1 MAIKFAVGGE
11 FFDTLRASDSYYVDK
26 TELVYDL
33 VTANNTVS
41 LFTRP
46 RRFGKTLNMSMIQSF
61 FDITRDSREVFEGL
75 AVTAHGDFCRE
86 WMNQYPVVFVTLKDA
101 EGATFDDA
109 YDKLK
114 AIIANVCRKL
124 SFLETDN
131 KVSAYDVKLFRRLQE
146 KTSTNEELQNSL
158 ITILRMMNA
167 VYGKPVILL
176 IDEYDVPLSKA
187 RDHGFYP
194 QMLDVIRGL
203 LSTSLKTNDYL
214 KFAVVTGCLRIAK
227 ESIFTGVNNF
237 KSYSVVDEAFSQYFG
252 FTEKEVNDLLAT
264 AEEGS
269 YSETIREWY
278 DGYVFGNTPVYC
290 PWDVVNF
297 VADAR
302 GKAGFEPQNYWKNS
316 SGNGIIREF
325 AEDER
330 FQVADKFETLLNG
343 GTITQT
349 VSNELTYETLKLTED
364 NLWSVLVMTGYL
376 TKADPGQ
383 TGSTVA
389 LKIPNREI
397 SAIFEE
403 SVMTLFA
410 DTVDTGKVRSLTEAL
425 WNGNEQA
432 ASEILSDLLLD
443 TISYNDYH
451 EDYYHAFLAGIFVGR
466 GYGVD
471 SNKEKA
477 LGRPDIQMTDRPT
490 RRAVIIEAKKSDS
503 EGQMEHDCQEALK
516 QIMDRQYAKGLK
528 GYKQIRCYGVAFF
541 EKSALVKML

>member
-41 LFTRP
+41 LFSRP
-46 RRFGKTLNMSMIQSF
+46 RRFGKTLTMSMIQSF
-61 FDITRDSREVFEGL
+61 FDITRDSREVFKGL
-75 AVTAHGDFCRE
+75 AVTAHEDFCRE

-158 ITILRMMNA
+158 ITIMRMINA

-252 FTEKEVNDLLAT
+252 FTEKEVNDLLVA

-278 DGYVFGNTPVYC
+278 DGYIFGNTPVYC

-349 VSNELTYETLKLTED
+349 VSDELTYETLKLTED

-425 WNGNEQA
+425 WNGDEQT

-471 SNKEKA
+471 SNKERA

-490 RRAVIIEAKKSDS
+490 RRAVIIEAKKSGS
-503 EGQMEHDCQEALK
+503 EGQMEHDCREALK
-516 QIMDRQYAKGLK
+516 QIIDRQYAKGLK

>member
-349 VSNELTYETLKLTED
+349 FSDELTYETLKLTED

-376 TKADPGQ
+376 TKANPGQ

-410 DTVDTGKVRSLTEAL
+410 DTVDAGKVRSLTEAL

>member
-1 MAIKFAVGGE
+1 MLCAYYSKGCDSKELFSTCRISDDPGFEERLNKYNVIKIDMNSE
-11 FFDTLRASDSYYVDK
+11 YQNTINKSDLISRLTGKINKEMMNEYPDIQFN
-26 TELVYDL
+26 ED
-33 VTANNTVS
+33 NS
-41 LFTRP
+41 LAE
-46 RRFGKTLNMSMIQSF
+46 SI
-61 FDITRDSREVFEGL
+61 L
-75 AVTAHGDFCRE
+75 AVYSVTGD
-86 WMNQYPVVFVTLKDA
+86 
-101 EGATFDDA
+101 TF
-109 YDKLK
+109 
-114 AIIANVCRKL
+114 II
-124 SFLETDN
+124 
-131 KVSAYDVKLFRRLQE
+131 
-146 KTSTNEELQNSL
+146 
-158 ITILRMMNA
+158 
-167 VYGKPVILL
+167 L

-187 RDHGFYP
+187 AGTKNKEYYR
-194 QMLDVIRGL
+194 QMLNLIRGF
-203 LSTSLKTNDYL
+203 LSISLKTNEYL
-214 KFAVVTGCLRIAK
+214 KFAVITGCLRIAK

-252 FTEKEVNDLLAT
+252 FTEKEINDLLAAANET
-264 AEEGS
+264 QYA
-269 YSETIREWY
+269 ETIREWY
-278 DGYVFGNTPVYC
+278 DGYIFGNTRVYC

-297 VADAR
+297 VADA
-302 GKAGFEPQNYWKNS
+302 KYSEHFEPKNYWKNS

-343 GTITQT
+343 GMITQT
-349 VSNELTYETLKLTED
+349 VSDALTYETLQLTED

-376 TKADPGQ
+376 TKSDPGQ
-383 TGSTVA
+383 TGNTVA

-403 SVMTLFA
+403 TVMSLFA

-425 WNGNEQA
+425 WNGDEQTA
-432 ASEILSDLLLD
+432 TETLSDLLLD

-471 SNKEKA
+471 SNKERS

-503 EGQMEHDCQEALK
+503 EGQMAHDCQEALQ
-516 QIMDRQYAKGLK
+516 QIVDRQYAKGLK

-541 EKSALVKML
+541 EKSALVKLL